1 MQPAQPSKAMQEVI
15 GIIACEHCDA
25 LHARAPLA
33 SGEIA
38 RCSRCHAEL
47 ERNLGRRWQYLLPL
61 TLSALILFII
71 ANAFPIVALDIQGQ
85 VNQTTLM
92 GAVLA
97 LSEEG
102 TSLIALLVLITII
115 LLPLLQLLLLIYI
128 LLGHQKKQHPPGFQ
142 LMVRTL
148 QLIQPW
154 GMVEVF
160 MLGVL
165 VALIKLM
172 NMADIIPGIALWAF
186 SGLTILLT
194 VIISFDPRNFWQSEF
209 PRSAKTT
216 PTVVMNHEP

>member
-1 MQPAQPSKAMQEVI
+1 MQPTLPSNPVQEVT
-15 GIIACEHCDA
+15 GLIACEHCDA
-25 LHARAPLA
+25 LHARVALA

-61 TLSALILFII
+61 TLSALILFMI

-85 VNQTTLM
+85 INQTTLM

-97 LSEEG
+97 LSKEG

-128 LLGHQKKQHPPGFQ
+128 LLGHKKKQPPLGFQ

-194 VIISFDPRNFWQSEF
+194 VIISFDPRNFWQTEF
-209 PRSAKTT
+209 VGNT
-216 PTVVMNHEP
+216 PDSSLKHEAE